1 MHIPKYTFNLF
12 FFLLLI
18 LPSAGCEKDDPT
30 PPITPDP
37 PVTSDP
43 PQYETPFASIPP
55 SEDVVMYEINERA
68 FSSSGT
74 LMGILPRLDSIK
86 ALGVNVIWL
95 MPIHPIGAINTVNS
109 PYCVRNFKEVNPEY
123 DNLENLR
130 TLVREAHNR
139 DMAVILDW
147 VVFSNNM
154 SEQALRS
161 TKVKMR
167 FSSLFR
173 TFDGAQDYAILR
185 SIIDT
190 AILQGKH
197 PFDALVKPAIVV
209 H

>member
-1 MHIPKYTFNLF
+1 
-12 FFLLLI
+12 
-18 LPSAGCEKDDPT
+18 
-30 PPITPDP
+30 
-37 PVTSDP
+37 
-43 PQYETPFASIPP
+43 
-55 SEDVVMYEINERA
+55 
-68 FSSSGT
+68 
-74 LMGILPRLDSIK
+74 MGILPRLDSIK

-123 DNLENLR
+123 GNLENLR

-161 TKVKMR
+161 TKNKMR
-167 FSSLFR
+167 DSSLFR

-190 AILQGKH
+190 AILQS
-197 PFDALVKPAIVV
+197 
-209 H
+209 